1 MKKIILP
8 LFLFL
13 SFISF
18 AQEEDQDPKKHE
30 LTMNALTLIASEWID
45 VSYEYLIDQE
55 SSFGVDLQF
64 GLDSDANADGFRKF
78 SLTPNYRRYFSGK
91 YAKGFFVEAFGM
103 IHTYEEYVF
112 IDLFTVSELKTNTD
126 FSLGI
131 SVGGKWVTP
140 KGFVTEI
147 FLGVGR
153 NLFNNDS
160 EYNFSDVAGRVG
172 VSLGYRF

>member
-1 MKKIILP
+1 MKKFLP
-8 LFLFL
+8 ALFLFL
-13 SFISF
+13 CLGSF
-18 AQEEDQDPKKHE
+18 AQEEDQYPKKHE

-64 GLDSDANADGFRKF
+64 GLDRDANADGFRKF
-78 SLTPNYRRYFSGK
+78 SITPNYRRYFSGK

-103 IHTYEEYVF
+103 IHTFEEFVF
-112 IDLFTVSELKTNTD
+112 IDPFLASELRTNTD

-131 SVGGKWVTP
+131 SVGGKWVTT

-147 FLGVGR
+147 FLGIGR
-153 NLFNNDS
+153 NLFNNDADI
-160 EYNFSDVAGRVG
+160 NFSDVAGRVG